1 VVVVDKPS
9 GPTSFDVVRR
19 VKGLFKTRRC
29 GHTGTLDPTATGVL
43 PICIGDATKI
53 ASFVAEG
60 EKEYD
65 AVVRFGETT
74 DTQDAAGRT
83 LTTLPL
89 GDLTEERVR
98 DALSGFV
105 GLVEQTPPMYSARK
119 VEGRRL
125 YELAREGVEV
135 EREARQVHIDEARMT
150 FFGAPAASASI
161 TLASEG
167 APKGGAHGASI
178 TLAPQG
184 APKGGASGASI
195 TLDVGIF
202 VRCSKG
208 TYLRTLAHDLGAKLG
223 CGAHLKTLKR
233 VRVGPFSLEDSV
245 GLDTLMAVA
254 KEGRPQL
261 EKYLLPVSRALS
273 DLAELKLDT
282 QLARRV
288 AHGHAP
294 GPADLSRLRAPPFSR
309 GRKVRLLDPEGRVLA
324 VGESDGVGMLK
335 LLRVL
340 VSGSH
345 DMVGRSSED
354 E

>member
-1 VVVVDKPS
+1 VSELSGVVVVDKPS

-19 VKGLFKTRRC
+19 VKGLFKTKRC

-53 ASFVAEG
+53 ASFVSEG

-83 LTTLPL
+83 LTTHPL

-98 DALSGFV
+98 EELKGFV

-119 VEGRRL
+119 IDGKRL
-125 YELAREGVEV
+125 YELARAGEEV

-150 FFGAPAASASI
+150 FFGAPSA
-161 TLASEG
+161 TG
-167 APKGGAHGASI
+167 A
-178 TLAPQG
+178 
-184 APKGGASGASI
+184 
-195 TLDVGIF
+195 TLDAGIF

-208 TYLRTLAHDLGAKLG
+208 TYLRTLAHDLGQRLG
-223 CGAHLKTLKR
+223 CGAHLKSLKR
-233 VRVGPFSLEDSV
+233 VRVGPFGIEESV
-245 GLDTLMAVA
+245 GLDTLMAAA

-261 EKYLLPVSRALS
+261 EKYLLPLSRALGE
-273 DLAELKLDT
+273 LAELRLDT
-282 QLARRV
+282 EISRRV

-294 GPADLSRLRAPPFSR
+294 GPADLSRLRAPPFPR
-309 GRKVRLLDPEGRVLA
+309 GRKVKLLDPEGRVLA

-345 DMVGRSSED
+345 DLVGRSSED

>member
-1 VVVVDKPS
+1 MAELSGVVVVDKPG

-19 VKGLFKTRRC
+19 VKGLFKTKRC

-53 ASFVAEG
+53 ASFISEG

-65 AVVRFGETT
+65 ATVRFGEIT

-83 LTTLPL
+83 LEKRPL

-98 DALSGFV
+98 AELQGFV

-119 VEGRRL
+119 VDGKRL
-125 YELAREGVEV
+125 YELARAGEEV
-135 EREARQVHIDEARMT
+135 EREARQVNVDEAKLV
-150 FFGAPAASASI
+150 FFRPPDA
-161 TLASEG
+161 
-167 APKGGAHGASI
+167 
-178 TLAPQG
+178 
-184 APKGGASGASI
+184 
-195 TLDVGIF
+195 GIF

-208 TYLRTLAHDLGAKLG
+208 TYLRTLAHDLGQRVG
-223 CGAHLKTLKR
+223 CGAHLKGLKR
-233 VRVGPFSLEDSV
+233 VRVGPFGIEDSV
-245 GLDTLMAVA
+245 GLDTLMAAAREDRAELQRYV
-254 KEGRPQL
+254 
-261 EKYLLPVSRALS
+261 LPVSRALA
-273 DLAELKLDT
+273 DLAELRLDVD
-282 QLARRV
+282 LARRV

-309 GRKVRLLDPEGRVLA
+309 GRKVRLVDPQDRVLA
-324 VGESDGVGMLK
+324 VAESDGVGTLK

-340 VSGSH
+340 VSGAR
-345 DMVGRSSED
+345 DLVGRSSED

>member
-1 VVVVDKPS
+1 VDSSGVVVVDKPS

-83 LTTLPL
+83 LSTRPL

-98 DALSGFV
+98 DALLGFV

-125 YELAREGVEV
+125 YQLAREGVEV
-135 EREARQVHIDEARMT
+135 EREARQVNIDEVRMT
-150 FFGAPAASASI
+150 SFGTP
-161 TLASEG
+161 
-167 APKGGAHGASI
+167 
-178 TLAPQG
+178 
-184 APKGGASGASI
+184 GASI

-294 GPADLSRLRAPPFSR
+294 GPADLSRLRAPPFPR

-345 DMVGRSSED
+345 DLVGRSSED